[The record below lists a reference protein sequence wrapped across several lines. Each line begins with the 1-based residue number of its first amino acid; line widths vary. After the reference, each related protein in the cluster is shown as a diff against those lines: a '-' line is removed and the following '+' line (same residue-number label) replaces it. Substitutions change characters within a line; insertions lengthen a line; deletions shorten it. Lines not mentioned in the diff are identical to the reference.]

1 LAPKR
6 ASIADLAQ
14 ALNLSGSTVSRA
26 LSGHPGISEATKQ
39 KVWALAEQLHYQP
52 NHLAAA
58 LRKGRSNLIG
68 VMVPHIEGH
77 FFASVVHGIERVA
90 RSAGYNVMIC
100 QSNEDVNSEKQ
111 NIEAMMS
118 AQVEG
123 ILASLARTTRDFRHF
138 EKIRRREIPLVLFDR
153 TLEHVDVSSVVI
165 DDYLGAFQLV
175 QHLVDQGARRIA
187 HFAGPRHLN
196 IYNNR
201 YRGYY
206 DALLRNG
213 LTPDE
218 ALIHHCDLTYEDGVA
233 GMEKLLQLPEPPDAV
248 FSASD
253 MGALGAMHV
262 LKARGR
268 RVPQDMLL
276 AGFSNEPLTSFTEP
290 MLTSVDQ
297 RCEQMGQAAV
307 HLLFD
312 IMRGPAKDFL
322 PRRIVL
328 PPDVLIRAS
337 SSLHPVEAEPVRR

>member
-1 LAPKR
+1 M
-6 ASIADLAQ
+6 AQ
-14 ALNLSGSTVSRA
+14 ELNVSPSTISRA
-26 LSGHPGISEATKQ
+26 LSGHHSISEAMKK
-39 KVWALAEQLHYQP
+39 KVRALAEQLHYQP

-68 VMVPHIEGH
+68 VMVPHIEGN
-77 FFASVVHGIERVA
+77 FFAAVVHGIETVA
-90 RSAGYNVMIC
+90 RKAGFNVMIC

-123 ILASLARTTRDFRHF
+123 ILVSLARTTRDFRHF

-153 TLEHVDVSSVVI
+153 TLEHVNVSSVVI

-175 QHLVDQGARRIA
+175 QHLIDQGARRIA
-187 HFAGPRHLN
+187 HFEGPRHLN

-201 YRGYY
+201 FRGYH
-206 DALLRNG
+206 DALISNG
-213 LTPDE
+213 LEVDE
-218 ALIHHCDLTYEDGVA
+218 QLIHYGNLTYAEGLEA
-233 GMEKLLQLPEPPDAV
+233 MEKLLALPNPPDAV
-248 FSASD
+248 FSSSD

-262 LKARGR
+262 LKARGLR
-268 RVPQDMLL
+268 IPDDMLL
-276 AGFSNEPLTSFTEP
+276 AGFSNEPITSFTEP

-307 HLLFD
+307 KLLLE
-312 IMRGPAKDFL
+312 IMHEKPKDFL

-337 SSLHPVEAEPVRR
+337 SLLHKEAATPEPVLR